1 MQVEFPPRPRFA
13 DYSLFPKSMTGLI
26 KTLRDRGFGF
36 IAPDGGAKDVFFH
49 ATEYKS
55 GAFEDLRE
63 GQKVTFDIAESDKG
77 PKAVNVQLA

>member
-1 MQVEFPPRPRFA
+1 
-13 DYSLFPKSMTGLI
+13 MTGVI

-49 ATEYKS
+49 ASEVKNA
-55 GAFEDLRE
+55 AFEDLKE
-63 GQKVTFDIAESDKG
+63 GAKVTFDVEESDKG